1 MIRLIIADDHPLIR
15 AGLKHVIEDHPD
27 IEVVAEVEC
36 GANAIAAAE
45 STEADVMLLDITMPG
60 PGIEEILNTLRER
73 APTLSV
79 LVLSVHPE
87 EQYAIR
93 LLRAGA
99 AGYLSKQY
107 SGAKLIEA
115 IRKVHGGGR
124 FVSDVV
130 AQRLAEVVSRGE
142 PAVAHETLS
151 RREHQ
156 VLTRLAAGRSA
167 REIAEELDLSP
178 KTVATYRSRIRS
190 KLKVDSNAEL
200 IRYAI
205 QHHLI
210 D

>member
-15 AGLKHVIEDHPD
+15 AGLKHVIEDQPD
-27 IEVVAEVEC
+27 IEVVAEVES
-36 GANAIAAAE
+36 GAQAIEAAE
-45 STEADVMLLDITMPG
+45 TTETDVMLLDITMPG
-60 PGIEEILNTLRER
+60 PGIEEVLTTLRER
-73 APTLSV
+73 APKLSI

-115 IRKVHGGGR
+115 IRKIHGGGR
-124 FVSDVV
+124 FVSDVI
-130 AQRLAEVVSRGE
+130 AQRLAKLVSRGE

-167 REIAEELDLSP
+167 REIAQELDLSP

-190 KLKVDSNAEL
+190 KLKVESNAEL

>member
-107 SGAKLIEA
+107 SGAKNPLEA
-115 IRKVHGGGR
+115 QGR
-124 FVSDVV
+124 FERRADPLRDSASSDRLKTTSQRAPSVVPFPTGPSVSSVPAPERSTDTTMSFPSVPWSHGLPLPEEEPHEKR
-130 AQRLAEVVSRGE
+130 APERRG
-142 PAVAHETLS
+142 H
-151 RREHQ
+151 R
-156 VLTRLAAGRSA
+156 
-167 REIAEELDLSP
+167 
-178 KTVATYRSRIRS
+178 
-190 KLKVDSNAEL
+190 
-200 IRYAI
+200 
-205 QHHLI
+205 
-210 D
+210 